1 MCAGRTSTASHR
13 PTATNRQDHDVG
25 TKTSR
30 GGSDTLQTAYKR
42 WHASG
47 AGGKAVPCD
56 AAAVDPI
63 GVRSPRKG
71 LIMTHEYDEPITNDA
86 IEDAVRLAVSLRSQR
101 QSASPGELATE
112 AVDATFCSCVT
123 SAADACV
130 PGGSPTH
137 AGLIAEVTRL
147 AQPPDLGSDAISVPS
162 DPIDLASEDS
172 FPASD
177 PPAWIW
183 R

>member
-1 MCAGRTSTASHR
+1 MAQAS
-13 PTATNRQDHDVG
+13 
-25 TKTSR
+25 
-30 GGSDTLQTAYKR
+30 
-42 WHASG
+42 SG
-47 AGGKAVPCD
+47 A
-56 AAAVDPI
+56 
-63 GVRSPRKG
+63 VRLPRKG
-71 LIMTHEYDEPITNDA
+71 MIMTHEYDDAITNGA
-86 IEDAVRLAVSLRSQR
+86 IEGAVRLAVSLRSQR

-112 AVDATFCSCVT
+112 AVDATFCTCVT

-147 AQPPDLGSDAISVPS
+147 AQPLDIGSDKISVPS